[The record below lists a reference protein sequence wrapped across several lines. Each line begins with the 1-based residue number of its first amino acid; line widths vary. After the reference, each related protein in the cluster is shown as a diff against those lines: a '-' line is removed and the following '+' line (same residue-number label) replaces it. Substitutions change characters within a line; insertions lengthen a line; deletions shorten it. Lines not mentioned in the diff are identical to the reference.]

1 MSNTQES
8 STMKICRNA
17 VDNLLF
23 RAQELYAGSQIYPD
37 NEAFRYA
44 VSSTLKRVQNELDAY
59 IQQLDS
65 GSADHS
71 HLRALSGQDLKA
83 LQRAAVA
90 VKQNR
95 SSQNIRVLFKQALNI
110 AMLCE
115 DMLKGQKKSAKIAA
129 I

>member
-1 MSNTQES
+1 MSAKQ
-8 STMKICRNA
+8 ICSNA
-17 VDNLLF
+17 VDIMLE
-23 RAQELYAGSQIYPD
+23 RAHELYAGSKAYPD

-44 VSSTLKRVQNELDAY
+44 AVLTLKAVQSEIARY
-59 IQQLDS
+59 IEQLE
-65 GSADHS
+65 SADHS